1 MFYDKNG
8 SEIKEGSTV
17 EFYGERYVIEKI
29 NGDNYGTDGTST
41 LTFDRKPLVDEVPDE
56 ASVTLVTL

>member
-8 SEIKEGSTV
+8 SEIEEGCTV
-17 EFYGERYVIEKI
+17 EFYSENYVIEKI

-41 LTFDRKPLVDEVPDE
+41 LSFDKKPHVDKVPDE